1 MEEYNQLITVI
12 AMSMGVAWASGINL
26 YAAILM
32 LGLMGSTGNIDLPP
46 DLQVLSDPMVI
57 GAAGFMYC
65 VEFFADKVPGVD
77 SGWDAMHTFIRVPAG
92 AMLAAGSVGDV
103 SSAVGITAGIL
114 GGGMALT
121 THSFKS
127 GSRVLINT
135 SPEPVTNW
143 TASIAEDI
151 AVIGGLWTA
160 LNYPTL
166 FVIFLIVFIILVIW
180 LLPKLWKGIQS
191 VFAAIG
197 RFFSGEKISG
207 GNNTQANSNFE
218 TDAFKD
224 MPNQNN
230 MSESAL
236 KMEYKKKN

>member
-1 MEEYNQLITVI
+1 MEDYNQLVTVI

-32 LGLMGSTGNIDLPP
+32 LGLMGSTGNINLPP
-46 DLQVLSDPMVI
+46 DLQVLTDPMVI

-92 AMLAAGSVGDV
+92 AMLAAGTVGDI
-103 SSAVGITAGIL
+103 SSAAGITAGIL

-121 THSFKS
+121 THSFKA
-127 GSRVLINT
+127 GTRVLINT

-143 TASIAEDI
+143 TASIAEDL

-160 LNYPTL
+160 LNHPTL
-166 FVIFLIVFIILVIW
+166 FIAFLIVFILLAIW
-180 LLPKLWKGIQS
+180 LLPKLWRGIKI
-191 VFAAIG
+191 VFRNLG
-197 RFFSGEKISG
+197 RFFSGKK
-207 GNNTQANSNFE
+207 NSQDEVFSNIPG
-218 TDAFKD
+218 DSA
-224 MPNQNN
+224 MQ
-230 MSESAL
+230 ESAL
-236 KMEYKKKN
+236 KMEYKKKE